1 MNHLNS
7 LFIDDEM
14 TLEDKI
20 SFVRHLKHNPST
32 ADEALYLL
40 KQETLIRGEVVT
52 HMPETTFKTAST
64 WEKIRDFVAQPKHLV
79 TASLAAAVAILM
91 LVLWSPQT
99 TLQPNRFVI
108 YRPDIS
114 RAEITGSFTDWKRV
128 PMKAVGNS
136 GYWEIVL
143 ALPKGEHRFSYI
155 LNGQDSFP
163 DPTILTR
170 EQDDFGGQNSVLLV
184 GNTV

>member
-1 MNHLNS
+1 MDQLTS

-14 TLEDKI
+14 TMNDKI
-20 SFVRHLKHNPST
+20 SFVGHLKKVPST
-32 ADEALYLL
+32 ADEILHLL
-40 KQETLIRGEVVT
+40 KQEILIRGEVVT
-52 HMPETTFKTAST
+52 HIPKNTFATITT
-64 WEKIRDFVAQPKHLV
+64 WEKIRAFVVQPKSLI
-79 TASLAAAVAILM
+79 TASLAAAVAVLI
-91 LVLWSPQT
+91 LVLSSPQV

-108 YRPDIS
+108 YRPDVS
-114 RAEITGSFTDWKRV
+114 RAEITGSFTDWQRV

-143 ALPKGEHRFSYI
+143 ALPEGEHRFSYI

-170 EQDDFGGQNSVLLV
+170 EQDDFGGQNSVLFV
-184 GNTV
+184 GNAV